1 MATRQPCT
9 PEQQMATLAVRVQM
23 CHRCPLSQTRTVAV
37 PGEGPVPCDVMLV
50 GEGPGAVEDRTGRPF
65 VGRAGQ
71 LLRRLLR
78 EEARLDPEA
87 VYITN
92 AVKCRS
98 CVQKDGKTVD
108 TPPPLSC
115 VEACST
121 WLRHQIEL
129 VQPKAI
135 IVVGAIACQHL
146 LGLPISEA
154 HGTAV
159 RLHGRN
165 ACYLPVYHP
174 AAAVRDPARM
184 RHLVY
189 EVKGIGLWL
198 DLNSDVRRHGQQY
211 TSPELKHA

>member
-1 MATRQPCT
+1 MA
-9 PEQQMATLAVRVQM
+9 ALAVRVQM
-23 CHRCPLSQTRTVAV
+23 CRRCPLGQNRTVAV

-50 GEGPGAVEDRTGRPF
+50 GEGPGAAEDKTGRPF

-92 AVKCRS
+92 VVKCRS

-135 IVVGAIACQHL
+135 IVIGAVACKYL
-146 LGLPISEA
+146 LNMPIGEA
-154 HGTAV
+154 HGMAV
-159 RLHGRN
+159 RLHGQDI
-165 ACYLPVYHP
+165 CYLPVYHP
-174 AAAVRDPARM
+174 AAALRDPARM
-184 RHLVY
+184 RDFVY
-189 EVKGIGLWL
+189 GMKGIGLWL
-198 DLNSDVRRHGQQY
+198 DLNPDVRRYAHHY
-211 TSPELKHA
+211 TAREVKRA